1 MWLASSFVVEVDTA
15 FLSVGAKAINFRD
28 QVVNSSDQ
36 GPPLNNHK
44 LLKVVA

>member
-15 FLSVGAKAINFRD
+15 FLSAGAKAINLRD
-28 QVVNSSDQ
+28 QVNSSDQ
-36 GPPLNNHK
+36 GLPLNNHK